1 MLVIKTYVIGQRIA
15 QLNGLI
21 IHQKLYLRR
30 HNSNIMEEEKTK
42 ICIVGAGAIGTA
54 LANALAHN
62 SDLEV
67 VLYSIEK
74 DVVESIVQTQYNF
87 KYFPNTKLTWRLK
100 ATGDINILSEH
111 EYIFLAIPSAVILD
125 FVLENKELLRADAV
139 LINMAKGLSKDE
151 HFTVAESLQA
161 NVTQRVAT
169 IKGPTFARDLIDKIP
184 TAFTFASVHEEL
196 FPIFSKIVKGTNV
209 YFDFSTDLR
218 GVELLSTMKN
228 IYAIATGILDA
239 QFDSPNLRFMF
250 LTKAFNEMRSI
261 LIHFGGA
268 KKTIF
273 KYCGFGDFGLTAL
286 NDLSR
291 NRTLGLLI
299 GKGFFSENISN
310 MVLEGKNAVT
320 IFSDILSKDE
330 SLTEKFMIINEL
342 QKVLTNPNYELASFV
357 HHILNED

>member
-1 MLVIKTYVIGQRIA
+1 
-15 QLNGLI
+15 
-21 IHQKLYLRR
+21 
-30 HNSNIMEEEKTK
+30 MEEEKTK
-42 ICIVGAGAIGTA
+42 ICIVGAGAIGTS

-62 SDLEV
+62 PTLEV
-67 VLYSIEK
+67 ILYSIEE
-74 DVVESIVQTQYNF
+74 DVVETINQFQYNQ

-100 ATGDINILSEH
+100 ATGDIHILSESAF
-111 EYIFLAIPSAVILD
+111 IFLAIPSSVMLD
-125 FVLENKELLRADAV
+125 FIETNKQLFPQDAV
-139 LINMAKGLSKDE
+139 VINLAKGLSKDE
-151 HFTVAESLQA
+151 HFTVAESIQA
-161 NVTQRVAT
+161 HLEQRVAT
-169 IKGPTFARDLIDKIP
+169 MKGPTFARDLIDKIP
-184 TAFTFASVHEEL
+184 TAFTLGCVHEEL
-196 FPIFSKIVKGTNV
+196 FPKFKELVAGTNV
-209 YFDFSTDLR
+209 YLDYSTDLR

-273 KYCGFGDFGLTAL
+273 KYCGYGDFGLTAL

-320 IFSDILSKDE
+320 IFSDILAKNE
-330 SLTEKFMIINEL
+330 SLAKEFVIINEL
-342 QKVLTNPNYELASFV
+342 QKVLTEPKYDIPSFV
-357 HHILNED
+357 HQILNED

>member
-1 MLVIKTYVIGQRIA
+1 MD
-15 QLNGLI
+15 
-21 IHQKLYLRR
+21 
-30 HNSNIMEEEKTK
+30 EEKTK
-42 ICIVGAGAIGTA
+42 ICVVGGGAIGTS

-62 SDLEV
+62 VDLDII
-67 VLYSIEK
+67 LYSIEEQ
-74 DVVESIVQTQYNF
+74 VVESINLSQYNQ

-100 ATGDINILSEH
+100 ATGDINVLQESEF
-111 EYIFLAIPSAVILD
+111 IFLAIPSSVMLSFI
-125 FVLENKELLRADAV
+125 LENKHLFPAEAV

-151 HFTVAESLQA
+151 YFTIGESIQA
-161 NVTQRVAT
+161 QVDQKVAT
-169 IKGPTFARDLIDKIP
+169 MKGPSFARDLIDNIP
-184 TAFTFASVHEEL
+184 TSFTLGSIHEDL
-196 FPIFSKIVKGTNV
+196 FPRFKAMMSGTNV
-209 YFDFSTDLR
+209 YLDYSTDLR

-273 KYCGFGDFGLTAL
+273 KYCGYGDFGLTAL

-330 SLTEKFMIINEL
+330 ETTEKFAIINEL
-342 QKVLTNPNYELASFV
+342 QKVLTQPNYDIPSFV
-357 HHILNED
+357 HHILNKD

>member
-1 MLVIKTYVIGQRIA
+1 
-15 QLNGLI
+15 
-21 IHQKLYLRR
+21 
-30 HNSNIMEEEKTK
+30 MEEEKTK
-42 ICIVGAGAIGTA
+42 ICVVGAGAIGTA

-62 SDLEV
+62 SDLDV
-67 VLYSIEK
+67 ILYSIEEQ
-74 DVVESIVQTQYNF
+74 VVESINQSQYNQ

-100 ATGDINILSEH
+100 ATGDVNILSEN
-111 EYIFLAIPSAVILD
+111 EFIFLAIPSSVILS
-125 FVLENKELLRADAV
+125 FVLENQHLLRPEAV

-151 HFTVAESLQA
+151 YFTIGESIQA
-161 NVTQRVAT
+161 HVDQKVAT
-169 IKGPTFARDLIDKIP
+169 MKGPTFARDLIDKIP
-184 TAFTFASVHEEL
+184 TAFTLGSAHEDL
-196 FPIFSKIVKGTNV
+196 FPRFKAMMIGTNV
-209 YFDFSTDLR
+209 YLDYSNDLR

-250 LTKAFNEMRSI
+250 LTKAFYEMRSI

-330 SLTEKFMIINEL
+330 NLTEKFVIINEL
-342 QKVLTNPNYELASFV
+342 QKVMTQPNYDIPSFV
-357 HHILNED
+357 QHILNDD

>member
-1 MLVIKTYVIGQRIA
+1 
-15 QLNGLI
+15 
-21 IHQKLYLRR
+21 
-30 HNSNIMEEEKTK
+30 MEEEKTK
-42 ICIVGAGAIGTA
+42 ICVVGAGAIGTA
-54 LANALAHN
+54 LAHALAQN
-62 SDLEV
+62 TSLDV
-67 VLYSIEK
+67 IVYSIESQ
-74 DVVESIVQTQYNF
+74 VIESINQTQYNI

-100 ATGDINILSEH
+100 ATGDINILSES
-111 EYIFLAIPSAVILD
+111 EFIFLAIPSSVMKDFILESKHL
-125 FVLENKELLRADAV
+125 FKADAV

-151 HFTVAESLQA
+151 YFTVAESIQA
-161 NVTQRVAT
+161 NVDQKVAT
-169 IKGPTFARDLIDKIP
+169 MKGPTFARDLIDKIP
-184 TAFTFASVHEEL
+184 TAFTLGTVHEDL
-196 FPIFSKIVKGTNV
+196 FPRFKEMVNGTNI
-209 YFDFSTDLR
+209 YLDYSNDLR

-250 LTKAFNEMRSI
+250 LTKAFYEMRTI

-320 IFSDILSKDE
+320 IFSDILSQDKE
-330 SLTEKFMIINEL
+330 TTEKFAIINEL
-342 QKVLTNPNYELASFV
+342 QKVLTQPNYDIPSFV

>member
-1 MLVIKTYVIGQRIA
+1 
-15 QLNGLI
+15 
-21 IHQKLYLRR
+21 
-30 HNSNIMEEEKTK
+30 MEEEKTK

-54 LANALAHN
+54 LANALAHKPE
-62 SDLEV
+62 LEV
-67 VLYSIEK
+67 ILYSIELQ
-74 DVVESIVQTQYNF
+74 VIESINQIQYNT

-100 ATGDINILSEH
+100 ATGDVNVISENDF
-111 EYIFLAIPSAVILD
+111 IFLAIPSSVMLSFI
-125 FVLENKELLRADAV
+125 LENRHLFKPEAV

-151 HFTVAESLQA
+151 HFTIGESIQA
-161 NVTQRVAT
+161 NVDQKVAT
-169 IKGPTFARDLIDKIP
+169 MKGPTFARDLIDKIP
-184 TAFTFASVHEEL
+184 TSFTLGSVHEDL
-196 FPIFSKIVKGTNV
+196 FPRFKEMMAGTNV
-209 YFDFSTDLR
+209 YLDYSNDLR

-250 LTKAFNEMRSI
+250 LTKAFYEMRSI

-330 SLTEKFMIINEL
+330 NLTEKFVIINEL
-342 QKVLTNPNYELASFV
+342 QKVLTQPNYDIPSFIQ
-357 HHILNED
+357 HILNAD

>member
-1 MLVIKTYVIGQRIA
+1 
-15 QLNGLI
+15 
-21 IHQKLYLRR
+21 
-30 HNSNIMEEEKTK
+30 METEKTK
-42 ICIVGAGAIGTA
+42 ICVIGAGAIGTS

-62 SDLEV
+62 PELDV
-67 VLYSIEK
+67 ILYSIEQQ
-74 DVVESIVQTQYNF
+74 VVESINESQYNQ

-100 ATGDINILSEH
+100 ATGDKQVLAENE
-111 EYIFLAIPSAVILD
+111 FLFFAIPSSVIMS
-125 FVLENKELLRADAV
+125 FIAENKHLFHPDAI
-139 LINMAKGLSKDE
+139 LINLAKGLSKDE
-151 HFTVAESLQA
+151 HFTVGESIQA
-161 NVTQRVAT
+161 NVIQKVAT
-169 IKGPTFARDLIDKIP
+169 MKGPSFARDLIDKIP
-184 TAFTFASVHEEL
+184 TAFTLGTVHEDL
-196 FPIFSKIVKGTNV
+196 FPRFKELVVGTNV
-209 YFDFSTDLR
+209 YLDYSTDLR

-261 LIHFGGA
+261 LIQFGGA

-310 MVLEGKNAVT
+310 MVLEGKNAVS
-320 IFSDILSKDE
+320 IFCDILSKQE
-330 SLTEKFMIINEL
+330 NLTDKFIIINEL
-342 QKVLTNPNYELASFV
+342 QRVLTEPDYDIPSFV
-357 HHILNED
+357 HHILNDD

>member
-1 MLVIKTYVIGQRIA
+1 
-15 QLNGLI
+15 
-21 IHQKLYLRR
+21 
-30 HNSNIMEEEKTK
+30 MEEEKTK

-54 LANALAHN
+54 LANALAN
-62 SDLEV
+62 NPDLEV
-67 VLYSIEK
+67 VLYSIEPA
-74 DVVESIVQTQYNF
+74 VVESIVQTQYNL

-100 ATGDINILSEH
+100 ATGDINVLSENK
-111 EYIFLAIPSAVILD
+111 YIFLAIPSSVLVN
-125 FVLENKELLRADAV
+125 FVMENERFIAPDAV

-151 HFTVAESLQA
+151 YFTVAESLQA
-161 NVTQRVAT
+161 HVSQKVAT
-169 IKGPTFARDLIDKIP
+169 IKGPSFARDLIDKIP
-184 TAFTFASVHEEL
+184 TAFTFTSVHEDL
-196 FPIFSKIVKGTNV
+196 FPLMKKMVQGTNV
-209 YFDFSTDLR
+209 YLDYSTDLR

-250 LTKAFNEMRSI
+250 LTKAFYEMRSI

-330 SLTEKFMIINEL
+330 TLTEKFVIINEL
-342 QKVLTNPNYELASFV
+342 QKVLTQPNYDIPSFV
-357 HHILNED
+357 QHILNED

>member
-1 MLVIKTYVIGQRIA
+1 
-15 QLNGLI
+15 
-21 IHQKLYLRR
+21 
-30 HNSNIMEEEKTK
+30 MEEEKTK

-62 SDLEV
+62 PELEV
-67 VLYSIEK
+67 MLYSIENE
-74 DVVESIVQTQYNF
+74 VVESINQTQYNA

-100 ATGDINILSEH
+100 ASGDIAVLSENK
-111 EYIFLAIPSAVILD
+111 YIFLAIPSSVLVD
-125 FVLENKELLRADAV
+125 FVIENKHLISADAV
-139 LINMAKGLSKDE
+139 LINLAKGLSKDE

-161 NVTQRVAT
+161 NVDQRVAT
-169 IKGPTFARDLIDKIP
+169 MKGPTFARDLIDKIP
-184 TAFTFASVHEEL
+184 TAFTFASEHEEL
-196 FPIFSKIVKGTNV
+196 FPIFKAIVAGTNV
-209 YFDFSTDLR
+209 YLDYSTDLR

-228 IYAIATGILDA
+228 IYAIATGMLDA

-320 IFSDILSKDE
+320 IFSDILSKE
-330 SLTEKFMIINEL
+330 ANLTEKFLIINEL
-342 QKVLTNPNYELASFV
+342 QKVLTQPNYDIPSFV